1 MTARVIEPFGGPVNA
16 VIRPPGSKSIT
27 NRVLVVAA
35 LATGE
40 STLEGVLFADDTEA
54 MLAGIAALGA
64 KVEIDRDRHRVVVTG
79 TGGIFRSGD
88 VFANQSGTTARFL
101 AAASVVADGPVHL
114 DADEAMRRRPMNEL
128 FEVLSHL
135 GVAVQSNNGALPATI
150 DGGNFHSVD
159 VEIGGDTSSQFLSAL
174 LLAGPC
180 FAEGLSLRL
189 RKPLVSRPY
198 VDMTLQIMREFGAE
212 VSVTERDD
220 VIDFHVLETGY
231 QARRYDIEP
240 DASAASYFFALP
252 MVCGGQITVDG
263 LGRNSLQGDTRF
275 VDVLEQMGAQVEKG
289 DYSITVRN
297 QKRDDEQR
305 DNEIHGIDVDLAD
318 LSDTAQTL
326 AAVAV
331 FANGKTRISGIGFIR
346 KKETDRI
353 GAVVTELQRLGV
365 QAASEDDGMVINGGP
380 INAAEIETYQDHR
393 MAMSFSVIGAGA
405 EGVTILNPECVT
417 KTYPTFFEDF
427 ENVRQQSKAEKV
439 NVIAIDGPAGSGKST
454 VARAV
459 SDATKLSYL
468 DTGAMYRSV
477 AWVCLQQGI
486 DMQNAAAVAEA
497 AHAMDLQMHENGTVL
512 ANGTDV
518 TAAIRTDEV
527 NAAVSIVAA
536 ITEVRAEMRRR
547 QRQWAFT
554 HGGGVMEGRDIGSV
568 VFADARLKVYL
579 DARPEV
585 RAARRSAET
594 QGVVEKVQESLLRR
608 DEMDSTRAADPL
620 RVSDDAVVIDTS
632 DMTIVEVVETIVDLY
647 RQRSS

>member
-1 MTARVIEPFGGPVNA
+1 
-16 VIRPPGSKSIT
+16 
-27 NRVLVVAA
+27 
-35 LATGE
+35 
-40 STLEGVLFADDTEA
+40 
-54 MLAGIAALGA
+54 
-64 KVEIDRDRHRVVVTG
+64 
-79 TGGIFRSGD
+79 
-88 VFANQSGTTARFL
+88 
-101 AAASVVADGPVHL
+101 
-114 DADEAMRRRPMNEL
+114 
-128 FEVLSHL
+128 
-135 GVAVQSNNGALPATI
+135 
-150 DGGNFHSVD
+150 
-159 VEIGGDTSSQFLSAL
+159 
-174 LLAGPC
+174 
-180 FAEGLSLRL
+180 
-189 RKPLVSRPY
+189 
-198 VDMTLQIMREFGAE
+198 
-212 VSVTERDD
+212 
-220 VIDFHVLETGY
+220 
-231 QARRYDIEP
+231 
-240 DASAASYFFALP
+240 
-252 MVCGGQITVDG
+252 
-263 LGRNSLQGDTRF
+263 
-275 VDVLEQMGAQVEKG
+275 
-289 DYSITVRN
+289 
-297 QKRDDEQR
+297 
-305 DNEIHGIDVDLAD
+305 
-318 LSDTAQTL
+318 
-326 AAVAV
+326 
-331 FANGKTRISGIGFIR
+331 
-346 KKETDRI
+346 
-353 GAVVTELQRLGV
+353 
-365 QAASEDDGMVINGGP
+365 MVITGGP

-405 EGVTILNPECVT
+405 EGVTILNPECVA

-427 ENVRQQSKAEKV
+427 ENVRQQSKAEKA

-497 AHAMDLQMHENGTVL
+497 AHAMDLQMHENGTVM